1 MKKAFTL
8 LFLVFGIVTFAQ
20 SNLDSLYRI
29 QQKQVVSALQSLK
42 QLEEQNETFQKQISN
57 QKLLMDS
64 LQQQITVNSVN
75 IQTVADSMGV
85 QIQQTNDNVQDNA
98 KQISSKTTLSFIL
111 IGIALLIAV
120 AIAFLLHRKLKA
132 SSADEISKLKKQADD
147 LNEKVVGKLSEE
159 IVELQSIAKSLVEES
174 SKSNVPTSTEPDHS
188 LIKTLA
194 DRITFMEMTLYKMD
208 ASVRGY
214 RQLTKSI
221 KQMKDNLLAN
231 GYELVDMLGKEYNDG
246 MKVIVNNFIE
256 DEELEQGKQIITGI
270 IKPQINYKGEMIQS
284 AQITVSQN
292 I

>member
-1 MKKAFTL
+1 MKRAFTL
-8 LFLVFGIVTFAQ
+8 LFLMFGVVTFAQ
-20 SNLDSLYRI
+20 PNLDSLYRI

-42 QLEEQNETFQKQISN
+42 QLEEQNETLQKQISN
-57 QKLLMDS
+57 QKLQMDS
-64 LQQQITVNSVN
+64 LQQQITVNSAN

-174 SKSNVPTSTEPDHS
+174 SKPNVPTSTEPDHS
-188 LIKTLA
+188 LIKSLA
-194 DRITFMEMTLYKMD
+194 DRITFMEMTLFKMD
-208 ASVRGY
+208 HKVKGY
-214 RQLTKSI
+214 RQLSSSI

-231 GYELVDMLGKEYNDG
+231 GYELVDMLGKEYNEG
-246 MKVIVNNFIE
+246 MRVVANFIV

-270 IKPQINYKGEMIQS
+270 IKPQINYKGVMIQS

>member
-1 MKKAFTL
+1 MKRAFTL
-8 LFLVFGIVTFAQ
+8 LFLMFGVVTFAQ
-20 SNLDSLYRI
+20 PNLDSLYRI

-42 QLEEQNETFQKQISN
+42 QLEEQNETLQKQISN

-147 LNEKVVGKLSEE
+147 LNEKIVGKLSEE
-159 IVELQSIAKSLVEES
+159 IAELQSIAKSLVEES

-214 RQLTKSI
+214 RHLAKSI